1 MNLNP
6 MTLIR
11 RRAYRATFNTVEGR
25 KVLAD
30 LRRFCRASVPTA
42 DVNNVQ
48 ATYLLEGRREV
59 WDGDLNLARME
70 VRTIKR
76 AFRTFP
82 KDPVKEI
89 AKKLCISERTLNRKI
104 KQYNLGGP
112 RQLRYPDIK

>member
-42 DVNNVQ
+42 DVNNANV
-48 ATYLLEGRREV
+48 TFLLEGRREV
-59 WDGDLNLARME
+59 FLRIISHMNLTE
-70 VRTIKR
+70 DDIFELVEE
-76 AFRTFP
+76 
-82 KDPVKEI
+82 DPNE
-89 AKKLCISERTLNRKI
+89 
-104 KQYNLGGP
+104 
-112 RQLRYPDIK
+112 